1 MRNKHPKGWMDTPHH
16 IEFLKKDEDDERRDK
31 RRCLFFTQNKC
42 SYSSYTWG
50 TSLEGGDL
58 CRPDFTR
65 KVTVS
70 KHVIRSAKKN
80 VQAMYNVAQLFIGAV
95 EQKNKNVISLQILVS
110 QLPQVKDK

>member
-1 MRNKHPKGWMDTPHH
+1 MKKGLNYSDDAAFFHYLCQLYDAGAYKDMSEVEKSTY
-16 IEFLKKDEDDERRDK
+16 IELLKKDEDDERRDK

-42 SYSSYTWG
+42 SYSSYTWE

-70 KHVIRSAKKN
+70 KHVIRSAKKKRSGY
-80 VQAMYNVAQLFIGAV
+80 V
-95 EQKNKNVISLQILVS
+95 
-110 QLPQVKDK
+110 